1 MYNPHIR
8 PFRILR
14 LLQKTTLYIM
24 QTKHLLLVLILFSA
38 PTILSASAP
47 SPLKG
52 EIERFALEVSA
63 EYAYNR
69 TYAHFANIN
78 LRAFMPINT
87 HFEMQAN
94 IRLSSANVYAGALTV
109 RPKFPLP
116 VGDLFL
122 ETDLFYT
129 ALARNR
135 ANDFCAAVALGYR
148 MDYVS
153 VRIGMFGRVMND
165 WNTDYHSAA
174 AYVCEPFN
182 MLYEIKVG
190 CRPSDCPWNIW
201 VALSNIDD
209 FQMERAWQPIFRLGA
224 RYDID
229 THWRTIL
236 EGEIKPTGI
245 FHLNAT
251 LYSAY
256 LRAGFAYRF

>member
-1 MYNPHIR
+1 
-8 PFRILR
+8 
-14 LLQKTTLYIM
+14 
-24 QTKHLLLVLILFSA
+24 
-38 PTILSASAP
+38 
-47 SPLKG
+47 
-52 EIERFALEVSA
+52 
-63 EYAYNR
+63 
-69 TYAHFANIN
+69 
-78 LRAFMPINT
+78 
-87 HFEMQAN
+87 
-94 IRLSSANVYAGALTV
+94 
-109 RPKFPLP
+109 
-116 VGDLFL
+116 
-122 ETDLFYT
+122 
-129 ALARNR
+129 
-135 ANDFCAAVALGYR
+135 

-201 VALSNIDD
+201 AALSNIDD

>member
-1 MYNPHIR
+1 
-8 PFRILR
+8 
-14 LLQKTTLYIM
+14 M

-38 PTILSASAP
+38 PTILSASTP
-47 SPLKG
+47 SPCREG
-52 EIERFALEVSA
+52 FSGSPYALEVSA

-69 TYAHFANIN
+69 TYTHFANIN

-94 IRLSSANVYAGALTV
+94 IRLSSANVYTGALTV

-201 VALSNIDD
+201 AALSNIDD
-209 FQMERAWQPIFRLGA
+209 FQIERAWQPIFRLGA

>member
-1 MYNPHIR
+1 M
-8 PFRILR
+8 
-14 LLQKTTLYIM
+14 K
-24 QTKHLLLVLILFSA
+24 TKHFLLLFFLLFTPSLFGV
-38 PTILSASAP
+38 PASDAQRGDFREGWGG
-47 SPLKG
+47 SPYS
-52 EIERFALEVSA
+52 LEVSA

-87 HFEMQAN
+87 HFEILAN
-94 IRLSSANVYAGALTV
+94 IRLSSANVYTGALLV

-129 ALARNR
+129 AFARNR

-165 WNTDYHSAA
+165 WQTDYHSEA

-182 MLYEIKVG
+182 LLYELKVG

-201 VALSNIDD
+201 VAASNIDD
-209 FQMERAWQPIFRLGA
+209 FQMERMWQPIFRLGA

-236 EGEIKPTGI
+236 EGEIKPTGM